1 MKYLLELSE
10 MKEETLRR
18 STLGRQQNTSS
29 PHQQSAT
36 LVQESM
42 SSEDN
47 QLAAVYVEMIVVL
60 LQKTLEAKSRTKQ
73 TELLRKSFLLDDI
86 CETYCP
92 WLGMLSSPISNYPEL
107 ASTIARLEQESKD
120 FVARKF
126 INEIYLHR
134 LLNYLLETHQSEQ
147 PAIEKKKKKI
157 HTQSRI
163 ERLVFIW
170 RKVKENQKISLID
183 LSNMIPN
190 ELEEKM
196 PFKVDKKTIMNL
208 VKDLEQLRV
217 VVLNKYKIVIES
229 QKIVD
234 LVTSFNRSIVSDAFV
249 PLTEEMIA
257 DDPCIKNPTFKRSS
271 ELPVSL
277 KYLSKESEG
286 STKSPTGFQEKKFNL
301 LQTFYEK
308 EVRREALSSEEM
320 EDLRKSEI
328 LARLVRSRQL
338 RMYRDAL
345 NHLRSHVVVDLMS
358 ECCERFSNR
367 ATVTEKFLQNMAQ
380 ISNSFNY
387 LKDVL
392 VDDSR
397 SNGTAI
403 GETAKHRVDKQTD
416 SKQTPTLSDYFSRD
430 DSTLLNYESAVV
442 DQWFSK
448 EVSDPPALRTVS
460 CQEVDELAGNSEK
473 NLEHEIRKL
482 QQALK
487 KFSCVRE
494 SDLIERSKNP
504 KLFSKMI
511 RLLALQ
517 GDIEENNYLGVGFP
531 QSFLTLK
538 SK

>member
-10 MKEETLRR
+10 MKEETVRR
-18 STLGRQQNTSS
+18 STVGRQQPTSS
-29 PHQQSAT
+29 PHQQSDAP
-36 LVQESM
+36 LLESIA
-42 SSEDN
+42 SEET
-47 QLAAVYVEMIVVL
+47 QLAAVFVEMVVVL
-60 LQKTLEAKSRTKQ
+60 LQKTFEAKARNKQ
-73 TELLRKSFLLDDI
+73 TDLLRKSFLLDDI
-86 CETYCP
+86 CETYRP
-92 WLGMLSSPISNYPEL
+92 WLGKLTPVSTYPEL
-107 ASTIARLEQESKD
+107 AALIARLEQESTD
-120 FVARKF
+120 FAARKF
-126 INEIYLHR
+126 VNEIYLHR
-134 LLNYLLETHQSEQ
+134 LLNYLLEANQSEQ
-147 PAIEKKKKKI
+147 PASEKKKKKI

-208 VKDLEQLRV
+208 VKDLEHLRV

-257 DDPCIKNPTFKRSS
+257 DDPCIKNPTFKRNS

-277 KYLSKESEG
+277 KYLSRDTDG
-286 STKSPTGFQEKKFNL
+286 QARSPTTPQEKRFNL

-308 EVRREALSSEEM
+308 EVRKEALTAEEM
-320 EDLRKSEI
+320 LELRRSEV
-328 LARLVRSRQL
+328 LARLLKSRQL

-345 NHLRSHVVVDLMS
+345 NYLRSNVVADLVS

-367 ATVTEKFLQNMAQ
+367 ATVTERFLQNLAQ
-380 ISNSFNY
+380 ISTGFNY

-392 VDDSR
+392 VEDSR
-397 SNGTAI
+397 ENGIA
-403 GETAKHRVDKQTD
+403 AADK
-416 SKQTPTLSDYFSRD
+416 SRSLRHLEAVHPPALSDYFSRD
-430 DSTLLNYESAVV
+430 DQTLLSFESAVACE
-442 DQWFSK
+442 WLGK
-448 EVSDPPALRTVS
+448 TASDPPLPRTVT
-460 CQEVDELAGNSEK
+460 CQEVEELAGNSEK
-473 NLEHEIRKL
+473 NLDHQIRKL

-487 KFSCVRE
+487 KSGCVRE
-494 SDLIERSKNP
+494 SDLAERSKNP
-504 KLFSKMI
+504 KLFSKMVK
-511 RLLALQ
+511 LLALQ